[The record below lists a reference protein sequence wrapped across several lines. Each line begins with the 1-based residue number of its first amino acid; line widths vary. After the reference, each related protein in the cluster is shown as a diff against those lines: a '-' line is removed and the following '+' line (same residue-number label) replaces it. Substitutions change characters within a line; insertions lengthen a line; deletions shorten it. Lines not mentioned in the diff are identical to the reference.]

1 MDDLIRF
8 IRTHH
13 ISERK
18 RLIQGYEQS
27 LSLEYI
33 QNHFVHWNDVQN
45 DLVWQQ
51 SIELHLMKRKRY
63 TTTDGTIAAG
73 QSSRYCKDKEREKQY
88 YQHKRDL
95 GAGNK
100 AQIGPKNN
108 LQRYAKKGMDGC
120 GVCAAQQEKRKG

>member
-1 MDDLIRF
+1 MPIGQHICLRLLSNNGVSLGIHSNGKYKFKQTMDDLIRF

-51 SIELHLMKRKRY
+51 SIELHLMKLKRY
-63 TTTDGTIAAG
+63 TTTDGTITAG
-73 QSSRYCKDKEREKQY
+73 
-88 YQHKRDL
+88 
-95 GAGNK
+95 
-100 AQIGPKNN
+100 
-108 LQRYAKKGMDGC
+108 
-120 GVCAAQQEKRKG
+120 